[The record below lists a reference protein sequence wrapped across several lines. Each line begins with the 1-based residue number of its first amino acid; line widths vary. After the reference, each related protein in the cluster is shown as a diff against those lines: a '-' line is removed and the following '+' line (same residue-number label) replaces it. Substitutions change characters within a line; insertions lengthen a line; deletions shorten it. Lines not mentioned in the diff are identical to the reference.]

1 MARPRKNA
9 AATAS
14 MADEAAE
21 AARVAAQEQREAQ
34 LSATKDVAVKTMTG
48 DLRDRFLAMLKYE
61 QDKRP
66 WSERSEE
73 DQRGTIHAVES
84 AIQDYVRSAVELIAA
99 GGLPTIKATLDQ
111 VVVKDGMKLILL
123 MDKTHEQRLQ
133 IMDAVGGT
141 VLLVVADAS
150 AFMGE
155 REPVPI
161 KPDQG
166 DIEDVLVQHST
177 DEEAS
182 VAPAVQAPSWRG
194 DRDFTDTAH
203 SIGALHSPLN

>member
-1 MARPRKNA
+1 M
-9 AATAS
+9 
-14 MADEAAE
+14 
-21 AARVAAQEQREAQ
+21 
-34 LSATKDVAVKTMTG
+34 KTMTG

-73 DQRGTIHAVES
+73 DQRVTIHTVEA

-111 VVVKDGMKLILL
+111 VVVKEGMKLILL

-141 VLLVVADAS
+141 ILLVVADAS

-155 REPVPI
+155 REPVAI
-161 KPDQG
+161 KPDQR

-177 DEEAS
+177 DEGAG
-182 VAPAVQAPSWRG
+182 WRG
-194 DRDFTDTAH
+194 ERDFTDTAH
-203 SIGALHSPLN
+203 SNGALHSPLN

>member
-1 MARPRKNA
+1 MARPRKNGA
-9 AATAS
+9 STAS

-21 AARVAAQEQREAQ
+21 AARLAAQEQREAQ
-34 LSATKDVAVKTMTG
+34 LAATKDVAVKTMTG

-73 DQRGTIHAVES
+73 DQRGTIHTVEA

-111 VVVKDGMKLILL
+111 VVVKEGMKLILL

-141 VLLVVADAS
+141 ILLVVADAS
-150 AFMGE
+150 TFMGE

-161 KPDQG
+161 KPDQR

-182 VAPAVQAPSWRG
+182 VATAVQMPGWRAE
-194 DRDFTDTAH
+194 RDFTDTAH
-203 SIGALHSPLN
+203 SNGALHSPLN